1 MIVVLAGGVGAA
13 RFLRGLLGAVAPE
26 DVTVVV
32 NVADDIDVLGLRVC
46 PDLDS
51 ITYWLTGLV
60 HPTQQWGRDD
70 ERFTVRDELVRLGH
84 EPWFTLGDRDLALHL
99 HRGAALA
106 RGVPLSQVTADV
118 TRAHGLT
125 LTLLPASDDRVTTRI
140 HTVDG
145 RDLHF
150 QEYWVRERA
159 APAVARVEYR
169 GADTARAAPGVVEA
183 ILDAEV
189 VLVAPSNPVVSIAPI
204 TAVADIARALATTP
218 APVVGVSPIIGGR
231 VVRGMADRLLPA
243 LGAEVSAAGVARL
256 YGARDDGGM
265 LDAWIVDERDADA
278 CDAVRAL
285 GLSAHSAPTLLD
297 ELDVATALARTCL
310 EVAAMLR
317 GRTEGRD
324 A

>member
-1 MIVVLAGGVGAA
+1 MVVVVAGGVGAA
-13 RFLRGLLGAVAPE
+13 RFLRGVVAAVEAE
-26 DVTVVV
+26 DVTVIV

-51 ITYWLTGLV
+51 ITYWLSGLV

-99 HRGAALA
+99 HRGEALA
-106 RGVPLSQVTADV
+106 RGVPLSAVTQDIV
-118 TRAHGLT
+118 RAHGLA

-159 APAVARVEYR
+159 APAVSRVEYR

-183 ILDAEV
+183 IMDADV

-204 TAVADIARALATTP
+204 TAIADVSTALARTR

-243 LGAEVSAAGVARL
+243 LGAEVSATGVARL
-256 YGARDDGGM
+256 YGGRADGGL
-265 LDAWIVDERDADA
+265 LDAWIVDERDASA

-285 GLSAHSAPTLLD
+285 GISAHSAPTLLD

-310 EVAAMLR
+310 DVASRLR
-317 GRTEGRD
+317 ARTIGD
-324 A
+324 SA